1 MRSTFTKK
9 YNKHRTFLTF
19 ILVFV
24 IIVGVFRKQVVD
36 VLGKV
41 RDYSLEYV
49 AKKAIEGF
57 VPVDIKN
64 EVITEIV
71 VMGEPET

>member
-1 MRSTFTKK
+1 MYMEK
-9 YNKHRTFLTF
+9 NKMKNKVKIIKLVVF
-19 ILVFV
+19 I
-24 IIVGVFRKQVVD
+24 IIVGIFRKQVVD

-41 RDYSLEYV
+41 MDYSLEYV

-64 EVITEIV
+64 ETIKFDCIRRLYLL
-71 VMGEPET
+71 